1 MNKTIKMIVNVLPV
15 FLVPLILERKKFKAH
30 PDVQKVTQT
39 TVNTSKTVAHKTGQV
54 ANSVKDSVV
63 LGSSHLKST
72 IQTKKR
78 RHDYNKVMK
87 KEAEIQRYNRP
98 ENVRARGKE
107 IAKENRKEIDKLAK
121 SLEKHI
127 AERHKEEDRAFNQR
141 QKQMIKTMKKM
152 QKYEEKVGHSPKQRD
167 AKTEKRAEKI
177 EKRNK
182 KEVDK
187 MNKDLKKHLKE
198 RHKKEEKVAKAREK
212 ALKKNM
218 KDMKK
223 HEEKAGHTTDAAPTK
238 RSANQNNTVQS
249 NEQQEKQRITTL
261 SELQTTQ
268 SHTGKSQPTPSA
280 PGQVETTSDNA
291 PLYEQHYQNMERQ
304 VQDSDILRQN
314 QQLNDTSKKSMKKQ
328 GR

>member
-152 QKYEEKVGHSPKQRD
+152 QKYEEKVGHSPEQRD

-187 MNKDLKKHLKE
+187 MNKDLKKHLK
-198 RHKKEEKVAKAREK
+198 
-212 ALKKNM
+212 
-218 KDMKK
+218 
-223 HEEKAGHTTDAAPTK
+223 
-238 RSANQNNTVQS
+238 
-249 NEQQEKQRITTL
+249 
-261 SELQTTQ
+261 
-268 SHTGKSQPTPSA
+268 
-280 PGQVETTSDNA
+280 
-291 PLYEQHYQNMERQ
+291 
-304 VQDSDILRQN
+304 
-314 QQLNDTSKKSMKKQ
+314 
-328 GR
+328 

>member
-141 QKQMIKTMKKM
+141 QKQMIKTMKKC
-152 QKYEEKVGHSPKQRD
+152 
-167 AKTEKRAEKI
+167 
-177 EKRNK
+177 
-182 KEVDK
+182 
-187 MNKDLKKHLKE
+187 
-198 RHKKEEKVAKAREK
+198 
-212 ALKKNM
+212 KNM
-218 KDMKK
+218 KKK
-223 HEEKAGHTTDAAPTK
+223 SGIH
-238 RSANQNNTVQS
+238 QNNAMLKLRNVL
-249 NEQQEKQRITTL
+249 KKL
-261 SELQTTQ
+261 
-268 SHTGKSQPTPSA
+268 KSAT
-280 PGQVETTSDNA
+280 
-291 PLYEQHYQNMERQ
+291 
-304 VQDSDILRQN
+304 
-314 QQLNDTSKKSMKKQ
+314 KKKLTK
-328 GR
+328 

>member
-1 MNKTIKMIVNVLPV
+1 
-15 FLVPLILERKKFKAH
+15 
-30 PDVQKVTQT
+30 
-39 TVNTSKTVAHKTGQV
+39 
-54 ANSVKDSVV
+54 
-63 LGSSHLKST
+63 
-72 IQTKKR
+72 
-78 RHDYNKVMK
+78 
-87 KEAEIQRYNRP
+87 
-98 ENVRARGKE
+98 
-107 IAKENRKEIDKLAK
+107 
-121 SLEKHI
+121 
-127 AERHKEEDRAFNQR
+127 
-141 QKQMIKTMKKM
+141 
-152 QKYEEKVGHSPKQRD
+152 
-167 AKTEKRAEKI
+167 
-177 EKRNK
+177 
-182 KEVDK
+182 
-187 MNKDLKKHLKE
+187 
-198 RHKKEEKVAKAREK
+198 KAREK

-238 RSANQNNTVQS
+238 RSVNQNNTVQS

>member
-127 AERHKEEDRAFNQR
+127 AERHKEEDKAFNQR

-152 QKYEEKVGHSPKQRD
+152 QKYEEKVGHSPEQRD

-238 RSANQNNTVQS
+238 RSVNQNNTVQS

-268 SHTGKSQPTPSA
+268 SHTSKSQPTPSA

>member
-1 MNKTIKMIVNVLPV
+1 
-15 FLVPLILERKKFKAH
+15 
-30 PDVQKVTQT
+30 
-39 TVNTSKTVAHKTGQV
+39 
-54 ANSVKDSVV
+54 
-63 LGSSHLKST
+63 
-72 IQTKKR
+72 
-78 RHDYNKVMK
+78 
-87 KEAEIQRYNRP
+87 
-98 ENVRARGKE
+98 
-107 IAKENRKEIDKLAK
+107 
-121 SLEKHI
+121 
-127 AERHKEEDRAFNQR
+127 
-141 QKQMIKTMKKM
+141 
-152 QKYEEKVGHSPKQRD
+152 
-167 AKTEKRAEKI
+167 
-177 EKRNK
+177 K

-238 RSANQNNTVQS
+238 RSVNQNNTVQS

>member
-39 TVNTSKTVAHKTGQV
+39 TVNTSKTVAHQTSQV
-54 ANSVKDSVV
+54 ANSMKNSVV
-63 LGSSHLKST
+63 SGASHLKST

-78 RHDYNKVMK
+78 RHDYNKMMK
-87 KEAEIQRYNRP
+87 KEAEMQRYNRP

-107 IAKENRKEIDKLAK
+107 IAKENRKEIDRLAK
-121 SLEKHI
+121 NLEKHI
-127 AERHKEEDRAFNQR
+127 AERHKEEDKAFDQR

-152 QKYEEKVGHSPKQRD
+152 QKYEEKVGHTLGQRD
-167 AKTEKRAEKI
+167 VKTEKRTEKI
-177 EKRNK
+177 EKRSK

-187 MNKDLKKHLKE
+187 MNKNLKKHLE
-198 RHKKEEKVAKAREK
+198 QRHKKEEKAAKAREK

-218 KDMKK
+218 KDMKR
-223 HEEKAGHTTDAAPTK
+223 HEEKAEHTTDATPTK
-238 RSANQNNTVQS
+238 RSVKQANTFQS
-249 NEQQEKQRITTL
+249 NDQQEKQRITTL
-261 SELQTTQ
+261 SELRTTQ
-268 SHTGKSQPTPSA
+268 NHTGENQPAPSA
-280 PGQVETTSDNA
+280 PDQIETTSDHA
-291 PLYEQHYQNMERQ
+291 PLYEQHYQNMARQ
-304 VQDSDILRQN
+304 VQDSDTLRQN

>member
-1 MNKTIKMIVNVLPV
+1 MNKTIKMIINVLPV
-15 FLVPLILERKKFKAH
+15 FLVPLILERKKFKEH

-39 TVNTSKTVAHKTGQV
+39 TVNTSKTVAHKTGHV
-54 ANSVKDSVV
+54 ASAVKDSVV
-63 LGSSHLKST
+63 SGSSHLKKT

-98 ENVRARGKE
+98 ENVRARGKA

-121 SLEKHI
+121 NLEKHI
-127 AERHKEEDRAFNQR
+127 AERHKEEDKAFDKR

-152 QKYEEKVGHSPKQRD
+152 QKYEEKVGHTPGQLD
-167 AKTEKRAEKI
+167 AKVEKRAEKI
-177 EKRNK
+177 EKHNK
-182 KEVDK
+182 KEIDK
-187 MNKDLKKHLKE
+187 MNKNLKKHLE
-198 RHKKEEKVAKAREK
+198 QRHKKEEKAAKEREK

-218 KDMKK
+218 KAMQK
-223 HEEKAGHTTDAAPTK
+223 HENKARHTTDATSVAE
-238 RSANQNNTVQS
+238 SEAVQS
-249 NEQQEKQRITTL
+249 NSQQEKQRITTL

-268 SHTGKSQPTPSA
+268 SRTAESKTTPSA

-304 VQDSDILRQN
+304 VQDSDTLRQN
-314 QQLNDTSKKSMKKQ
+314 QQLNDTSQNSMKKQ

>member
-1 MNKTIKMIVNVLPV
+1 MNKTIKMMINVLPV
-15 FLVPLILERKKFKAH
+15 FLVPLILERKKFKEH

-39 TVNTSKTVAHKTGQV
+39 TVNTSKTVAHQTGRV
-54 ANSVKDSVV
+54 ANSVKDTVV
-63 LGSSHLKST
+63 SGSSHLKST

-87 KEAEIQRYNRP
+87 KEAEIQRYHRP
-98 ENVRARGKE
+98 ENVRARGKA

-121 SLEKHI
+121 NLEKHV
-127 AERHKEEDRAFNQR
+127 AERHKEEDKALDQR

-152 QKYEEKVGHSPKQRD
+152 QKYEEKVGHTPGQLD

-187 MNKDLKKHLKE
+187 MNKNLKKHLE
-198 RHKKEEKVAKAREK
+198 QRHKKEEKAAKAREK

-223 HEEKAGHTTDAAPTK
+223 YEEQAGHTPDATLTNSSVTSDK
-238 RSANQNNTVQS
+238 TVQS
-249 NEQQEKQRITTL
+249 QYQQEKQRITTL

-268 SHTGKSQPTPSA
+268 SSTGENQPTTRK

-304 VQDSDILRQN
+304 VQDSDTLRQN
-314 QQLNDTSKKSMKKQ
+314 QQLNDTSQKSMKKQ

>member
-152 QKYEEKVGHSPKQRD
+152 QKYEEKVGHSPEQRD

-182 KEVDK
+182 KEIDK

-238 RSANQNNTVQS
+238 RSVNQNNTVQS
-249 NEQQEKQRITTL
+249 NEQHEKQRITTL

-268 SHTGKSQPTPSA
+268 SHTGKSRPTPSA